1 MSHHCFYFGLKL
13 NRAFQTLFL
22 IFLSIVILIGGVVL
36 LTLKKPEPAPG
47 GTTQANVSALP
58 ARDRSRNKKTGE
70 SAEDETHEEIAL
82 RPRQST
88 EGETVWELGNA
99 SDSDEDDREDPKKE
113 VERTPRT
120 TESRGGYSGEHQGL
134 VEGNDS
140 DSDFGEFTTS
150 KRT

>member
-1 MSHHCFYFGLKL
+1 MSYHCFSFGLKFD
-13 NRAFQTLFL
+13 RSFQTLFL

-47 GTTQANVSALP
+47 NAQANVSAPP

-70 SAEDETHEEIAL
+70 NDEDENNEEIAL
-82 RPRQST
+82 RPRQSI
-88 EGETVWELGNA
+88 EGGTVWELGNA
-99 SDSDEDDREDPKKE
+99 SDSDDDDRQDPKKE

-120 TESRGGYSGEHQGL
+120 TESRGGYSREHQGL
-134 VEGNDS
+134 VEEGEDS
-140 DSDFGEFTTS
+140 DSDFGDFTTN